1 MTTHIALRKQMLPR
15 SQYSP
20 KCLLPIPHLLA
31 IYPYNDMPDN
41 RRPDPFIGEGKVNV
55 GRIAAIE
62 FEDRPY
68 RGTHLLALHVG
79 GISGNTQ
86 STESDKGRDDCVISA
101 GATRLR
107 LFRHDADLIADWVCV
122 NQARPSLIGRQFLR
136 PGLALPDALGKRERL
151 TLVFPKNFLAALV
164 ECVAAAV
171 LHALEQLLH

>member
-1 MTTHIALRKQMLPR
+1 M
-15 SQYSP
+15 
-20 KCLLPIPHLLA
+20 
-31 IYPYNDMPDN
+31 
-41 RRPDPFIGEGKVNV
+41 NV
-55 GRIAAIE
+55 RFVAGIE
-62 FEDRPY
+62 FEDGPH
-68 RGTHLLALHVG
+68 RGTDLLALHVG
-79 GISGNTQ
+79 GVSGNTQ
-86 STESDKGRDDCVISA
+86 STEPDKGRDNCVISA

-171 LHALEQLLH
+171 FHALEQRLH